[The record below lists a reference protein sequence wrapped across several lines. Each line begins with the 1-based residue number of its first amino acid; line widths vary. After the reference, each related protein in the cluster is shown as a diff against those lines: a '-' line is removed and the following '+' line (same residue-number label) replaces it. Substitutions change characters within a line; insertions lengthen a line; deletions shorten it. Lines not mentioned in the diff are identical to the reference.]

1 MTKELEV
8 LDLESLAFSK
18 RLDLERKEMF
28 FANFTERSLRAATW
42 SFQGSPGTLIPD
54 AHPMC
59 GVSRFWLPTTSC
71 NIYVSNWQPGL
82 NIVIIIITING
93 TNTCERL
100 L

>member
-18 RLDLERKEMF
+18 RLDLEKKEMF

-54 AHPMC
+54 AHPM
-59 GVSRFWLPTTSC
+59 GVSRFWLPTRSC
-71 NIYVSNWQPGL
+71 DIYVSNWQPGL
-82 NIVIIIITING
+82 FIVIIIITVNG